1 MRRHALAIISFIVC
15 CLLAYSPAPAEESK
29 QSIPNLV
36 GTWVATGQA
45 QTAKSMHSATK
56 EIRITEQKGRL
67 FRGVMSWTVGAKREG
82 GHYVGGKET
91 ASASEKFI
99 GVIAHDNKTIYMAE
113 QDDTGVDYC
122 RLIGPDT
129 LESVYVE
136 SGAHAAVGHYVFT
149 RQK

>member
-1 MRRHALAIISFIVC
+1 MRRHALAVMSFVVC

-29 QSIPNLV
+29 QSIPNLL
-36 GTWVATGQA
+36 GTWVGTGQA
-45 QTAKSMHSATK
+45 QTPKSMHPASK

-67 FRGVMSWTVGAKREG
+67 FRGIMSWSVSAKPET

-91 ASASEKFI
+91 ARASEKFL
-99 GVIAHDNKTIYMAE
+99 GVIAHDNKTIYLAE
-113 QDDTGVDYC
+113 QGDTGVEYC

-129 LESVYVE
+129 LETVYVE
-136 SGAHAAVGHYVFT
+136 SGAHPALGHYVFT